1 MSAKELIIHEI
12 PNTPESVL
20 REVYDFLVF
29 LKSRNQT
36 EVKQAGENL
45 AALAESSWGAD
56 WNRPEED
63 EAWKDL

>member
-1 MSAKELIIHEI
+1 MSLKELIIHEI

-20 REVYDFLVF
+20 REVYDFLIF
-29 LKSRNQT
+29 LKGRNVSDAT
-36 EVKQAGENL
+36 PEANNL
-45 AALAESSWGAD
+45 MAIAEPSWGKD

>member
-29 LKSRNQT
+29 LKSRNPSDA
-36 EVKQAGENL
+36 KQGPEDL
-45 AALAESSWGAD
+45 MALADSSWGPD